1 MLLRGSI
8 LAAAF
13 ALAALCGAGNA
24 LAQGVFSLS
33 SPDFKDG
40 ERLALKNAGNN
51 KANPNCL
58 GENVSPTLNW
68 SNPPAG
74 TKSYALL
81 MFDPEGRP
89 PGGVSH
95 WVAYGI
101 PVSVTGFAE
110 GEVSKP
116 SDKYVGGL
124 GTAKLSNYTGPC
136 TPAGPLH
143 HYTFTLIATDLE
155 PAALQPGLTREELI
169 KALEGHAKQST
180 GLIGTFSKP

>member
-1 MLLRGSI
+1 MILRSSI
-8 LAAAF
+8 LAVAVTLAAF
-13 ALAALCGAGNA
+13 YSSLDAR
-24 LAQGVFSLS
+24 AQGAFTLS

-40 ERLALKNAGNN
+40 ARLAQKNAGNN
-51 KANPNCL
+51 KTNPNCV
-58 GENVSPTLNW
+58 GENVSPTFSW
-68 SNPPAG
+68 ANPPEG

-101 PVSVTGFAE
+101 PASVTGFAE

-116 SDKYVGGL
+116 SDKYVGGQ
-124 GTAKLSNYTGPC
+124 GTAKLAYYTGPC
-136 TPAGPLH
+136 TPAGAPH

-155 PAALQPGLTREELI
+155 PTALAAGMTRDELI
-169 KALEGHAKQST
+169 KALDGHAKAAT
-180 GLIGTFSKP
+180 GLIGTFSKQ

>member
-1 MLLRGSI
+1 MRLSGSI
-8 LAAAF
+8 LAGAVTLAVACGSHAAH
-13 ALAALCGAGNA
+13 
-24 LAQGVFSLS
+24 AQGVFTLS

-40 ERLALKNAGNN
+40 QRLAQKNAGNN
-51 KANPNCL
+51 KANPNCV
-58 GENVSPTLNW
+58 GENISPALAW
-68 SNPPAG
+68 ANPPEG

-101 PVSVTGFAE
+101 PVAVTGFAE

-116 SDKYVGGL
+116 SDKYVGGSSL
-124 GTAKLSNYTGPC
+124 MKLPNYFGPC
-136 TPAGPLH
+136 TPPGAPH

-155 PAALQPGLTREELI
+155 PAALQPGLTRDEVI
-169 KALEGHAKQST
+169 KALDGHAKAAT